1 MVLSLIFLGVEMR
14 GQIFTFGDYGFVSD
28 VFMSRDGSSAY
39 NSGGDGY
46 VSDIFRSRD
55 ERSDFHYW

>member
-14 GQIFTFGDYGFVSD
+14 GQIFTFGEYGFVSD
-28 VFMSRDGSSAY
+28 V
-39 NSGGDGY
+39 
-46 VSDIFRSRD
+46 FRSRD